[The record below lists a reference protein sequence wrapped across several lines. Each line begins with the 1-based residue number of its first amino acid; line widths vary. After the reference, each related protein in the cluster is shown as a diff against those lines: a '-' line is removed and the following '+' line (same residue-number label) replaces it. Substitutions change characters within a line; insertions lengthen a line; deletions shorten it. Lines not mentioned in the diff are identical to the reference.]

1 MIRASVNRAHL
12 QRVLDRNP
20 LTKPFRWAEH
30 PAPPVLRGDRHMNW
44 LRSFGNGRGLLRLLT
59 AFTLGTAVAL
69 GLYACK
75 SPTDEERVV
84 AIGLTDTPGDFLTYT
99 VDVTSLTL
107 TKANDT
113 FVQTLPQRTRVDF
126 ARFVDLTEFVTAVTI
141 PAGTYASATLNLDY
155 TNADIQVDDG
165 TGTPVAVPLANILDS
180 KNNPVTTLPMRVT
193 LDNARQLVI
202 APLVSSL
209 LDLDFNLA
217 ASNLVD
223 MSNPASPVV
232 TVNPL
237 LVADVNPDSPKPH
250 RIRGPLDAVDMQA
263 GSFTLI
269 LRPFNL
275 LQGDHGRVTFLT
287 DSNTTYEINQTSYQ
301 GSAGLTVLA
310 QQPRLT
316 ATVALGTLDLV
327 TRRFTAT
334 EVFAGS
340 SVPFGT
346 SDVVTGNVIARSGNT
361 LTLKGAELVRSDGT
375 LSFRNTVSVT
385 VASGTKVVKQTAVG
399 GSFDIGSISVGQRVT
414 VFGTLDA
421 PGTSMDASTGLVRLL
436 ITQLN
441 GTVNSVSGST
451 VAMTLARIDGRPI
464 GLFIFSGTGTA
475 PGTDANR
482 ASYQVATGALPL
494 TGIRNGTPLKVRGF
508 VQPFGQATV
517 TDDFHA
523 ITLIDVTNAPATLVV
538 GWPSLEA
545 APFNS
550 YPPGGLVV
558 NLLNAGVLHD
568 IFRGG
573 VDTPLSTAAADAP
586 TVQAINPARGLFVI
600 GENGTAQ
607 VYTVQ
612 VYTRLSSYQ
621 AALRVELAAG
631 RKARSF
637 VAT

>member
-1 MIRASVNRAHL
+1 
-12 QRVLDRNP
+12 
-20 LTKPFRWAEH
+20 
-30 PAPPVLRGDRHMNW
+30 MNW
-44 LRSFGNGRGLLRLLT
+44 LRSFGKGRSLFRLLT

-75 SPTDEERVV
+75 SPTDEEGVV

-107 TKANDT
+107 TKADNTTD
-113 FVQTLPQRTRVDF
+113 VQTLPQRTRVDF

-141 PAGTYASATLNLDY
+141 PVGTYVSATLNLDY

-165 TGTPVAVPLANILDS
+165 NGNPVAVAPPNILDS
-180 KNNPVTTLPMRVT
+180 RNNNPVTTLPMKVT

-237 LVADVNPDSPKPH
+237 LVADVNPDAPKPH

-263 GSFTLI
+263 RSFTLI

-275 LQGDHGRVTFLT
+275 LQGDHGRISFITN
-287 DSNTTYEINQTSYQ
+287 SNTTFEINQTAYQ
-301 GSAGLTVLA
+301 GSSGLTVLA

-327 TRRFTAT
+327 TRRFIAT
-334 EVFAGS
+334 EVLAGS

-346 SDVVTGNVIARSGNT
+346 SAFGTSGVVTGNVIARSNNNI
-361 LTLKGAELVRSDGT
+361 LTVQGAEIARSDGT

-385 VASGTKVVKQTAVG
+385 IASGTKVVKQTAVG
-399 GSFDIGSISVGQRVT
+399 GTFDIGSISVGQRVT
-414 VFGTLDA
+414 VFGTLNML
-421 PGTSMDASTGLVRLL
+421 GTMDASTGLVRLL
-436 ITQLN
+436 VTQLN

-475 PGTDANR
+475 PGTDAKPT
-482 ASYQVATGALPL
+482 SYQVATGALPL
-494 TGIRNGTPLKVRGF
+494 TGITSGAPLKGRNF
-508 VQPFGQATV
+508 IQPFRQAT
-517 TDDFHA
+517 A
-523 ITLIDVTNAPATLVV
+523 ID
-538 GWPSLEA
+538 E
-545 APFNS
+545 F
-550 YPPGGLVV
+550 
-558 NLLNAGVLHD
+558 
-568 IFRGG
+568 
-573 VDTPLSTAAADAP
+573 
-586 TVQAINPARGLFVI
+586 
-600 GENGTAQ
+600 
-607 VYTVQ
+607 
-612 VYTRLSSYQ
+612 
-621 AALRVELAAG
+621 
-631 RKARSF
+631 
-637 VAT
+637 

>member
-1 MIRASVNRAHL
+1 MI
-12 QRVLDRNP
+12 
-20 LTKPFRWAEH
+20 
-30 PAPPVLRGDRHMNW
+30 W
-44 LRSFGNGRGLLRLLT
+44 LPRRFLLRLLT
-59 AFTLGTAVAL
+59 AFTLGAAVAL

-75 SPTDEERVV
+75 NSTNEEGVV
-84 AIGLTDTPGDFLTYT
+84 AIGLTDAQGDFLTYT

-107 TKANDT
+107 TKADNT
-113 FVQTLPQRTRVDF
+113 TVVQTLPQRTRIDF
-126 ARFVDLTEFVTAVTI
+126 AQVVDLTEFITGATI
-141 PAGTYASATLNLDY
+141 PAGTYVSATLNVDY

-165 TGTPVAVPLANILDS
+165 TGIPVAVPLANILDS
-180 KNNPVTTLPMRVT
+180 QNRQVTTLPMKVT

-237 LVADVNPDSPKPH
+237 LVADVNPDAPKPH

-263 GSFTLI
+263 RSFTLI

-275 LQGDHGRVTFLT
+275 LQGDHGRISFIT
-287 DSNTTYEINQTSYQ
+287 DSNTTYEINQTTYQ
-301 GSAGLTVLA
+301 GSSGLTVLA

-327 TRRFTAT
+327 TRRFIAT
-334 EVFAGS
+334 EVLAGS

-346 SDVVTGNVIARSGNT
+346 SDVVTGNVIARSNNNI
-361 LTLKGAELVRSDGT
+361 LTVQGAEIARSDGT

-385 VASGTKVVKQTAVG
+385 IASGTKVVKQTAVG
-399 GSFDIGSISVGQRVT
+399 GTFDIGSISVGQRVT

-421 PGTSMDASTGLVRLL
+421 PGTSMNASTGLVRLL
-436 ITQLN
+436 VTQLN
-441 GTVNSVSGST
+441 GHANGAPAGNNLV
-451 VAMTLARIDGRPI
+451 MTLDRIDGRPI
-464 GLFIFSGTGTA
+464 GLFNFSGTGTA
-475 PGTDANR
+475 PGTDANPS
-482 ASYQVATGALPL
+482 SYQVAAGALPL
-494 TGIRNGTPLKVRGF
+494 TGITSGTPLKVRGF
-508 VQPFGQATV
+508 VQPFGQATA

-558 NLLNAGVLHD
+558 NLLNAGSLHD

-586 TVQAINPARGLFVI
+586 TVQASNPARGVFVI
-600 GENGTAQ
+600 GETG
-607 VYTVQ
+607 TVQ
-612 VYTRLSSYQ
+612 VYTRLSAYQ
-621 AALRVELAAG
+621 AALQLKLAAG

-637 VAT
+637 VATGGTYEIGRASCRERG

>member
-1 MIRASVNRAHL
+1 
-12 QRVLDRNP
+12 
-20 LTKPFRWAEH
+20 
-30 PAPPVLRGDRHMNW
+30 MNW
-44 LRSFGNGRGLLRLLT
+44 LRSFGNGRELFRLLT

-75 SPTDEERVV
+75 NPTDEEGVV

-107 TKANDT
+107 TKADNT
-113 FVQTLPQRTRVDF
+113 TVVQTLPQRTRVDF
-126 ARFVDLTEFVTAVTI
+126 ARSVDLTEFVTAVTI
-141 PAGTYASATLNLDY
+141 SAGTYVSATLNLDY

-180 KNNPVTTLPMRVT
+180 QNSAVTTLPMTVK

-202 APLVSSL
+202 APLASSL

-232 TVNPL
+232 TVTPM

-263 GSFTLI
+263 GRFTLI

-275 LQGDHGRVTFLT
+275 LQGDHGRVAFLT
-287 DSNTTYEINQTSYQ
+287 DSNTTYEINQTSYL

-334 EVFAGS
+334 EVLAGS
-340 SVPFGT
+340 SVLFGA
-346 SDVVTGNVIARSGNT
+346 SDVVTGNVIARSNNNV
-361 LTLKGAELVRSDGT
+361 LTVQGAEIARSDGT
-375 LSFRNTVSVT
+375 LSFRNRVSVT
-385 VASGTKVVKQTAVG
+385 IASGTKVVKQTAVG
-399 GSFDIGSISVGQRVT
+399 GSLDIGSISVGQRVT

-421 PGTSMDASTGLVRLL
+421 LGTSMDASTGLVRLL
-436 ITQLN
+436 VTQLN
-441 GTVNSVSGST
+441 GAVNSVSGST

-464 GLFIFSGTGTA
+464 GLFIFSGTGTT
-475 PGTDANR
+475 PGTDANPS
-482 ASYQVATGALPL
+482 SYQVATGALPL
-494 TGIRNGTPLKVRGF
+494 TGIASGTPLKVRGF
-508 VQPFGQATV
+508 VQPFGQATA

-523 ITLIDVTNAPATLVV
+523 ITLIDVTTAPATLVV
-538 GWPSLEA
+538 GWPVLEP
-545 APFNS
+545 APFQQPFVANKM
-550 YPPGGLVV
+550 VV
-558 NLLNAGVLHD
+558 NLTNAGVLHD
-568 IFRGG
+568 IVRGV
-573 VDTPLSTAAADAP
+573 VDTPLSTSDKP
-586 TVQAINPARGLFVI
+586 TVQASNPARGVFVI
-600 GENGTAQ
+600 GDNG
-607 VYTVQ
+607 TVQ
-612 VYTRLSSYQ
+612 VYTRLSAYQ
-621 AALRVELAAG
+621 AALQADLAAG
-631 RKARSF
+631 RQARSF
-637 VAT
+637 VASGGTYFDAARRLTANAMAVALQ

>member
-1 MIRASVNRAHL
+1 
-12 QRVLDRNP
+12 
-20 LTKPFRWAEH
+20 
-30 PAPPVLRGDRHMNW
+30 MNW
-44 LRSFGNGRGLLRLLT
+44 LRTFWNGRGLLT

-75 SPTDEERVV
+75 SSTDEEGVV

-107 TKANDT
+107 TKADKT
-113 FVQTLPQRTRVDF
+113 DVLTLPQRTRVDF
-126 ARFVDLTEFVTAVTI
+126 ARSVDLTEFLTAVTI
-141 PAGTYASATLNLDY
+141 PGGTYVSATLNLDY

-165 TGTPVAVPLANILDS
+165 TGTPVAVPLANIRDS
-180 KNNPVTTLPMRVT
+180 QNNPVTTLPMTVK
-193 LDNARQLVI
+193 LDNARPLVI
-202 APLVSSL
+202 APLASSL

-223 MSNPASPVV
+223 MSTPASPVV
-232 TVNPL
+232 TVTPM

-275 LQGDHGRVTFLT
+275 LQGDHGRLAFIT
-287 DSNTTYEINQTSYQ
+287 DSNTTYEINQTSYL
-301 GSAGLTVLA
+301 GRAGLTVLA

-334 EVFAGS
+334 EVLAGS

-346 SDVVTGNVIARSGNT
+346 SDVVTGNVIARGNNNV
-361 LTLKGAELVRSDGT
+361 LTVQGAEIARSDGT
-375 LSFRNTVSVT
+375 LSFRNRVSVT
-385 VASGTKVVKQTAVG
+385 IASGTKVVKQTAVG

-414 VFGTLDA
+414 VFGALDA
-421 PGTSMDASTGLVRLL
+421 LGTSMDASAGLVRLL
-436 ITQLN
+436 VTQLN
-441 GTVNSVSGST
+441 GTVNSASGST
-451 VAMTLARIDGRPI
+451 VAMALARIDGRPI

-475 PGTDANR
+475 PGTDANPS
-482 ASYQVATGALPL
+482 SYQVATGALPL
-494 TGIRNGTPLKVRGF
+494 TGITTGTPLKVRGF
-508 VQPFGQATV
+508 VQPFGQATA

-558 NLLNAGVLHD
+558 NLLNAGSLHD

-573 VDTPLSTAAADAP
+573 VDTPLSTSDKP
-586 TVQAINPARGLFVI
+586 TVQASNPARGVFVI
-600 GENGTAQ
+600 GENGT
-607 VYTVQ
+607 VQ
-612 VYTRLSSYQ
+612 VYTRVGAYQ
-621 AALRVELAAG
+621 AALQLELAAG

-637 VAT
+637 VAAGGTYVDTSKTLTSSVMATALQ

>member
-1 MIRASVNRAHL
+1 MSW
-12 QRVLDRNP
+12 
-20 LTKPFRWAEH
+20 KEC
-30 PAPPVLRGDRHMNW
+30 
-44 LRSFGNGRGLLRLLT
+44 FGNRRFLRFVAVSLV
-59 AFTLGTAVAL
+59 AAAVAA

-75 SPTDEERVV
+75 KTDEEGVV

-107 TKANDT
+107 TKADNTTD
-113 FVQTLPQRTRVDF
+113 VQTLPQRTRVDF
-126 ARFVDLTEFVTAVTI
+126 ARFVDLTEFVTGATI
-141 PAGTYASATLNLDY
+141 PAGTYVSATLNLDY

-165 TGTPVAVPLANILDS
+165 TGTPVAVPLANIRDS
-180 KNNPVTTLPMRVT
+180 QNNPVTTLPMTVK

-202 APLVSSL
+202 APLASSL

-232 TVNPL
+232 TVTPM

-263 GSFTLI
+263 GRFTLI

-275 LQGDHGRVTFLT
+275 LQGDHGRISFITN
-287 DSNTTYEINQTSYQ
+287 SNTTFEINQTTYQ
-301 GSAGLTVLA
+301 GTSGLTVLA

-334 EVFAGS
+334 EVLAGS

-346 SDVVTGNVIARSGNT
+346 SDVVTGNVIARSNNNI
-361 LTLKGAELVRSDGT
+361 LTVQGAEIARSDGT

-385 VASGTKVVKQTAVG
+385 IASGTKVVKQTAVG
-399 GSFDIGSISVGQRVT
+399 GTFDIGSISVGQRVT
-414 VFGTLDA
+414 VFGTLNML
-421 PGTSMDASTGLVRLL
+421 GTMDASTGLVRLL
-436 ITQLN
+436 VTQLN

-464 GLFIFSGTGTA
+464 GPFIFSGTGTA
-475 PGTDANR
+475 PGTDAKPT
-482 ASYQVATGALPL
+482 SYQVATGALPL
-494 TGIRNGTPLKVRGF
+494 TGITNGTPLKVRGF
-508 VQPFGQATV
+508 VQPFGQATA

-558 NLLNAGVLHD
+558 NLLNAGSLHD

-637 VAT
+637 VATGGTYVDASKTLTSSLMATALQ

>member
-1 MIRASVNRAHL
+1 MSW
-12 QRVLDRNP
+12 
-20 LTKPFRWAEH
+20 KE
-30 PAPPVLRGDRHMNW
+30 G
-44 LRSFGNGRGLLRLLT
+44 FGNRGFLRFVAVSLV
-59 AFTLGTAVAL
+59 AAAVAV

-75 SPTDEERVV
+75 KTDDEGVV

-107 TKANDT
+107 TKADNT
-113 FVQTLPQRTRVDF
+113 TVVQTLPQRTRIDF
-126 ARFVDLTEFVTAVTI
+126 AQVVDLTEFITGATI
-141 PAGTYASATLNLDY
+141 PAGTYVSATLNVDY

-165 TGTPVAVPLANILDS
+165 TGTPVAVPLTNILDTQ
-180 KNNPVTTLPMRVT
+180 NRQVTALPMKVT

-202 APLVSSL
+202 APLASSL

-223 MSNPASPVV
+223 MSVPASPVV

-250 RIRGPLDAVDMQA
+250 RIRGPLDSVNTQA

-275 LQGDHGRVTFLT
+275 LQGDHGRLAFLT
-287 DSNTTYEINQTSYQ
+287 DSNTTFEIDQVNYV
-301 GSAGLTVLA
+301 GSAGLSALA
-310 QQPRLT
+310 AKSQLT
-316 ATVALGTLDLV
+316 ATVAIGTLDL
-327 TRRFTAT
+327 TSRRFIAT
-334 EVFAGS
+334 EVLAGS

-346 SDVVTGNVIARSGNT
+346 SDVLTGNVTARIGNT
-361 LTLKGAELVRSDGT
+361 LTVRGAELFRSDGT
-375 LSFRNTVSVT
+375 LSFQNTVTVT
-385 VASGTKVVKQTAVG
+385 VASTTKVVSQKVSSGPQIAIAP
-399 GSFDIGSISVGQRVT
+399 DISSISVGQRVT
-414 VFGTLDA
+414 VFGILNA
-421 PGTSMDASTGLVRLL
+421 AGTTMDATNATSGLVRLL
-436 ITQLN
+436 VTQLN
-441 GTVNSVSGST
+441 GTVNSAGSGV

-464 GLFIFSGTGTA
+464 SLFNFSGTGTTA
-475 PGTDANR
+475 GNDASPI
-482 ASYQVATGALPL
+482 SYQVAAGALSL
-494 TGIRNGTPLKVRGF
+494 AGITNGTPLKVRGF
-508 VQPFGQATV
+508 VQPFGQATA
-517 TDDFHA
+517 TDDFNA
-523 ITLIDVTNAPATLVV
+523 ITLIDVTSAPATLVV

-568 IFRGG
+568 VFRGG
-573 VDTPLSTAAADAP
+573 VDTRLSTSDTP

-600 GENGTAQ
+600 GTDG
-607 VYTVQ
+607 TVQ

-621 AALRVELAAG
+621 AALQAELAAG

-637 VAT
+637 VASGGTYVDGPKTLTANAMAAALQ

>member
-1 MIRASVNRAHL
+1 M
-12 QRVLDRNP
+12 
-20 LTKPFRWAEH
+20 T
-30 PAPPVLRGDRHMNW
+30 W
-44 LRSFGNGRGLLRLLT
+44 LRSFGKGRSLLRLLT

-69 GLYACK
+69 GLCACK
-75 SPTDEERVV
+75 SPTDEEGVV

-107 TKANDT
+107 TKADNTTD
-113 FVQTLPQRTRVDF
+113 VQTLPQRTRVDF
-126 ARFVDLTEFVTAVTI
+126 ARFVDLTEFVTAATI
-141 PAGTYASATLNLDY
+141 PAGTYVSATLNLDY

-165 TGTPVAVPLANILDS
+165 NGNPVAVASANILDS
-180 KNNPVTTLPMRVT
+180 RNNNPVTTLPMKVT

-202 APLVSSL
+202 APLASSL

-237 LVADVNPDSPKPH
+237 LVADVNPDAPKPH

-275 LQGDHGRVTFLT
+275 LQGDHGRISFITN
-287 DSNTTYEINQTSYQ
+287 SNTTFEINQTAYQ
-301 GSAGLTVLA
+301 GSSGLTVLA

-327 TRRFTAT
+327 TRRFIAT
-334 EVFAGS
+334 EVLAGS
-340 SVPFGT
+340 SVRFGT
-346 SDVVTGNVIARSGNT
+346 SDVVTGNVIARSNNNI
-361 LTLKGAELVRSDGT
+361 LTVQGAEIARSDGT

-385 VASGTKVVKQTAVG
+385 IASGTKVVKQTAVG
-399 GSFDIGSISVGQRVT
+399 GTFDIGSISVGQRVT

-436 ITQLN
+436 VTQLN

-475 PGTDANR
+475 PGTDANPS
-482 ASYQVATGALPL
+482 SYQVATGALPL
-494 TGIRNGTPLKVRGF
+494 TGITTGTPLKVRGF
-508 VQPFGQATV
+508 VQPFGQATA

-558 NLLNAGVLHD
+558 NLLNAGSLHD

-586 TVQAINPARGLFVI
+586 TVQAINPARGVFVV
-600 GENGTAQ
+600 GDNG
-607 VYTVQ
+607 TVQ
-612 VYTRLSSYQ
+612 VYTRLSAYQ
-621 AALRVELAAG
+621 AALQLKLAAG

-637 VAT
+637 VATGGTYVDASKTLTSSLMATALQ

>member
-1 MIRASVNRAHL
+1 
-12 QRVLDRNP
+12 
-20 LTKPFRWAEH
+20 
-30 PAPPVLRGDRHMNW
+30 MNW
-44 LRSFGNGRGLLRLLT
+44 LRSFGNGRVLFRLLT

-75 SPTDEERVV
+75 SPTDEEGVV

-107 TKANDT
+107 TKADST
-113 FVQTLPQRTRVDF
+113 VVQTLPQRTRVDF
-126 ARFVDLTEFVTAVTI
+126 ARSVDLTEFVTAVTI
-141 PAGTYASATLNLDY
+141 PAGTYVSATLNLDY

-165 TGTPVAVPLANILDS
+165 TGTPVAVPPANILDS
-180 KNNPVTTLPMRVT
+180 QNNNPVTTLPMTVK

-232 TVNPL
+232 TVTPL

-250 RIRGPLDAVDMQA
+250 RIRGRLDAVDMQA
-263 GSFTLI
+263 RSFTLI

-275 LQGDHGRVTFLT
+275 LQGDHGRLAFIT
-287 DSNTTYEINQTSYQ
+287 DSNTTYEINQTSYL

-310 QQPRLT
+310 QQPRFT

-334 EVFAGS
+334 EILAGS

-346 SDVVTGNVIARSGNT
+346 NDVVTGNVIARSNNNV
-361 LTLKGAELVRSDGT
+361 LTVQGAEIARSGGT
-375 LSFRNTVSVT
+375 LSFRNRVSVT
-385 VASGTKVVKQTAVG
+385 IASGTKVVKQTAVG

-414 VFGTLDA
+414 VFGALDA
-421 PGTSMDASTGLVRLL
+421 LGTSMDASAGLARLL
-436 ITQLN
+436 VTQLN

-475 PGTDANR
+475 PGTDANPN
-482 ASYQVATGALPL
+482 SYQVATGALPL
-494 TGIRNGTPLKVRGF
+494 TGITNGTPLKVRGF
-508 VQPFGQATV
+508 VQPFGQATA

-538 GWPSLEA
+538 GWPVLEP
-545 APFNS
+545 APFQQPFAANRM
-550 YPPGGLVV
+550 VV
-558 NLLNAGVLHD
+558 NLTNAGVLHD

-586 TVQAINPARGLFVI
+586 TVLAINPARGVFVI
-600 GENGTAQ
+600 GDNG
-607 VYTVQ
+607 TVQ
-612 VYTRLSSYQ
+612 VYTRLSAYQ
-621 AALRVELAAG
+621 AALQVELAAG

-637 VAT
+637 VASGGTYVDASKTLTSSLMATALQ

>member
-1 MIRASVNRAHL
+1 
-12 QRVLDRNP
+12 VL
-20 LTKPFRWAEH
+20 F
-30 PAPPVLRGDRHMNW
+30 
-44 LRSFGNGRGLLRLLT
+44 RLLT

-75 SPTDEERVV
+75 SPTDEEGVV

-107 TKANDT
+107 TKTDNT
-113 FVQTLPQRTRVDF
+113 TVVQTLPQRTRVDF
-126 ARFVDLTEFVTAVTI
+126 ARSVDLTEFVTAVTI
-141 PAGTYASATLNLDY
+141 PAGTYVSATLNLDY

-165 TGTPVAVPLANILDS
+165 TGTPVAVPSANILDS
-180 KNNPVTTLPMRVT
+180 QNNNPVTTLPMTVK

-232 TVNPL
+232 TVTPL

-275 LQGDHGRVTFLT
+275 LQGDHGRVAFLT

-301 GSAGLTVLA
+301 GGAGLTVLA

-334 EVFAGS
+334 EVLAGS
-340 SVPFGT
+340 SVPSGT

-361 LTLKGAELVRSDGT
+361 LTVKGAELVRSTGT
-375 LSFRNTVSVT
+375 LSFRNTVSVA
-385 VASGTKVVKQTAVG
+385 VANGTKVVKQTAIG
-399 GSFDIGSISVGQRVT
+399 GSFDIGRISVGQRVT

-421 PGTSMDASTGLVRLL
+421 PGTSMDASAGLVRLL
-436 ITQLN
+436 VTQLN
-441 GTVNSVSGST
+441 GAVNSVSGST

-475 PGTDANR
+475 PGSDANPS
-482 ASYQVATGALPL
+482 SYQVATGALPL
-494 TGIRNGTPLKVRGF
+494 TGITIGTPLKVRGF
-508 VQPFGQATV
+508 VQPFGQATAS
-517 TDDFHA
+517 DDFHA

-538 GWPSLEA
+538 GWPVLEP
-545 APFNS
+545 APFQLPFVPNRM
-550 YPPGGLVV
+550 VV
-558 NLLNAGVLHD
+558 NLTNAGVLHD

-573 VDTPLSTAAADAP
+573 VDTPLSTSDTP
-586 TVQAINPARGLFVI
+586 TVQASNPARGVFVI
-600 GENGTAQ
+600 GENGT
-607 VYTVQ
+607 VT
-612 VYTRLSSYQ
+612 VYTRFSAYQ
-621 AALRVELAAG
+621 AALQLELAAG

-637 VAT
+637 VATGGTYVDASKTLTSSVMATALE

>member
-1 MIRASVNRAHL
+1 
-12 QRVLDRNP
+12 
-20 LTKPFRWAEH
+20 
-30 PAPPVLRGDRHMNW
+30 MNW
-44 LRSFGNGRGLLRLLT
+44 LRTFWNGRGLLT

-75 SPTDEERVV
+75 NSTDEEGVV

-107 TKANDT
+107 TKADKT
-113 FVQTLPQRTRVDF
+113 DVLTLPQRTRVDF
-126 ARFVDLTEFVTAVTI
+126 ARSVDLTEFLTAVTI
-141 PAGTYASATLNLDY
+141 PGGTYVSATLNLDY

-165 TGTPVAVPLANILDS
+165 TGTPVAVPLANIRDS
-180 KNNPVTTLPMRVT
+180 QNNPVATLPMTVK
-193 LDNARQLVI
+193 LDNARPLVI
-202 APLVSSL
+202 APLASSL

-223 MSNPASPVV
+223 MSTPASPVV
-232 TVNPL
+232 TVTPM

-275 LQGDHGRVTFLT
+275 LQGDHGRLAFIT
-287 DSNTTYEINQTSYQ
+287 DSNTTYEINQTSYL
-301 GSAGLTVLA
+301 GRAGLTVLA

-334 EVFAGS
+334 EVLAGS

-346 SDVVTGNVIARSGNT
+346 SDVVTGNVIARGNNNV
-361 LTLKGAELVRSDGT
+361 LTVQGAEIARSDGT
-375 LSFRNTVSVT
+375 LSFRNRVSVT
-385 VASGTKVVKQTAVG
+385 IASGTKVVKQTAVG

-414 VFGTLDA
+414 VFGALDA
-421 PGTSMDASTGLVRLL
+421 LGTSMDASAGLVRLL
-436 ITQLN
+436 VTQLN
-441 GTVNSVSGST
+441 GTVNSASGST
-451 VAMTLARIDGRPI
+451 VAMALARIDGRPI

-475 PGTDANR
+475 PGTDANPS
-482 ASYQVATGALPL
+482 SYQVATGALPL
-494 TGIRNGTPLKVRGF
+494 TGITNGTPLKVRGF
-508 VQPFGQATV
+508 VQPFGQATAS
-517 TDDFHA
+517 DDFHA

-558 NLLNAGVLHD
+558 NLLNAGSLHD

-573 VDTPLSTAAADAP
+573 VDTPLSTSDKP
-586 TVQAINPARGLFVI
+586 TVQASNPARGVFVI
-600 GENGTAQ
+600 GENGT
-607 VYTVQ
+607 VQ
-612 VYTRLSSYQ
+612 VYTRVGAYQ
-621 AALRVELAAG
+621 AALQLELAAG

-637 VAT
+637 VAAGGTYVDTSKTLTSSVMATALQ